1 MFKKYYRYN
10 NFILRINLIYNG
22 LVIIFDVFDV
32 LISFIIGKLFLDFFL
47 DCVSLMNYLFI
58 FRIL

>member
-22 LVIIFDVFDV
+22 LMIIFDVFDV
-32 LISFIIGKLFLDFFL
+32 LISFIIGKLFLDFF
-47 DCVSLMNYLFI
+47 DELFVY
-58 FRIL
+58 F